1 MTERVKAEMFC
12 AMSDINGVNT
22 PKSFVNAYGDQL
34 VAYEKYLDNRVKL
47 EIKFIREH
55 ESDHEL
61 MDDTWEYLLEH
72 ALLVVDGKRYTL
84 HQDGEVHAI
93 PFCRDIDWVPDED
106 ELISDDDLDKR
117 YAASLDEC
125 YGVLKVCGHEYSSS
139 RLLREVDETAY
150 RCGFNDWLDAEVS
163 EHTIYEH
170 NDSYSYA
177 DITEPCNLAEYFLL
191 NQEEEH
197 HGAYMWKSD
206 ETLAT
211 NKLNDERMQDP
222 KTWEIEFESNIPA
235 HQTMENH

>member
-22 PKSFVNAYGDQL
+22 PKAFVNAYGDQL
-34 VAYEKYLDNRVKL
+34 VASEKYLDNRVKL

-61 MDDTWEYLLEH
+61 MDDTWEYLLGH

-84 HQDGEVHAI
+84 HQEGEVHAI

-106 ELISDDDLDKR
+106 EVVSDDG
-117 YAASLDEC
+117 LDERYRAMLDDC
-125 YGVLKVCGHEYSSS
+125 HGEVDICGHKYQAS
-139 RLLREVDETAY
+139 RALKEVDETAY
-150 RCGFNDWLDAEVS
+150 SCGFNDWVDREVS
-163 EHTIYEH
+163 DGNIFEHG
-170 NDSYSYA
+170 DVYSYE
-177 DITEPCNLAEYFLL
+177 DISEPDNLAEYFLYEQQDD
-191 NQEEEH
+191 N
-197 HGAYMWKSD
+197 HGCYMWKSD

-211 NKLNDERMQDP
+211 NKLNAERMQDP
-222 KTWEIEFESNIPA
+222 KTWEIEFESDIPA